1 MCSRRCL
8 KSEIW
13 YELTNIFFVH
23 LTAASGVS
31 PCRLLVAASDIGV
44 AIFGSRFTAWLGN
57 HVQPHM
63 GARLL
68 TGGDAK
74 KEMDFRGITFCRC
87 GIADKTFPGETAKR
101 RFSGGPVGWS
111 RSQSSW
117 CVLTATDGTELHLKY
132 HRFSLPATVFFL
144 PVSNLWWK
152 VMVRGSSMLCWPTLP
167 RPALALARTS
177 GVRPIWRTCFNQTGR
192 MACADG
198 VRYLSTSHSAAAA
211 THSPSPPL

>member
-1 MCSRRCL
+1 MVRMMCSRRCL

-63 GARLL
+63 GALLL

-101 RFSGGPVGWS
+101 RFILWAGAVHSPAGVF
-111 RSQSSW
+111 SQLLMAQNCTW
-117 CVLTATDGTELHLKY
+117 NITASPYLRLY
-132 HRFSLPATVFFL
+132 FFFL
-144 PVSNLWWK
+144 SLTCGEKWW
-152 VMVRGSSMLCWPTLP
+152 
-167 RPALALARTS
+167 
-177 GVRPIWRTCFNQTGR
+177 
-192 MACADG
+192 
-198 VRYLSTSHSAAAA
+198 
-211 THSPSPPL
+211 